1 MDKKNTIINQSL
13 ATIMSD
19 CFGRYAK
26 YVIQDRAL
34 PDIRDGLKPV
44 QRRIL
49 YAMGELGLFHNK
61 QYKKSAR
68 TVGEVIGKYHPHGDS
83 SIYEAM
89 VRMSQ
94 DWKNNLPLLDMHGNN
109 GSIDGDSAA
118 AMRYTET
125 RLSEVSTIM
134 LDNIKKDI
142 VEFTLNFDDTEKEP
156 TVLPSLFPN
165 LLING
170 CVGIAA
176 GYATNIPT
184 HNPKEVF
191 DALIYRIKTPNSS
204 LNTIMKII
212 PGPDFPTGGIIN
224 ATTGLKDAFE
234 TGRGKFVIS
243 SKIELNESN
252 SKINQIIVKEIPYD
266 TNKSIIIKELNDIMY
281 DEKVPGILEI
291 RDESDK
297 NGVSIVIDV
306 KKDKNL
312 ELIKNYLLKNT
323 KLQVNYSTNF
333 VVILN
338 KKPTIV
344 PLLTA
349 LDSYIEFAISIII
362 KTAKFD
368 LEKALKRA
376 EILYGLIKA
385 IKIIDKVI
393 AVIKSSQSKED
404 AKNNLMKKWDFSAIQ
419 AEAIVSLQLYKLTK
433 TDINQLE
440 QEVDELTKTIDYLK
454 KLINDEELQ
463 KSVLIEKLNLFKQKF
478 GYKRKTE
485 IQDEVQKIEIK
496 ESDMI
501 EQKEVILGVSTDGY
515 LKQLTRKIF
524 ESNNYNEYGLKPYDN
539 ICYFNAVQNINT
551 LVLITRFGKCIT
563 IPIHKIKANKWKE
576 IGQHINDFVTLEP
589 SDKVVYANVYS
600 EIPNNLEYVIMSK
613 NGLVKRMN
621 ASENINF
628 SSKSSTIWKSKD
640 NDYLVCVEELKE
652 NIPEFISCLTKKGY
666 GLTFSTAEI
675 PLLSKQST
683 GVKSIKLLADDEC
696 LGFVLSKTLQPLAL
710 TSISEA
716 IKFIKLSDIVIK
728 KRYSQP
734 VKLFK
739 DLKQN
744 LISFIKFSSSK
755 INLLND
761 DKLNLVDLESLK
773 NGPYLKVFIKLH
785 DINQIT
791 DFKNIQLYNVPVIE
805 NLANADFTPYIPSN
819 DELSEETDD
828 SQISLFNEA

>member
-134 LDNIKKDI
+134 LDNIKKNI

-204 LNTIMKII
+204 LSTIMKII

-224 ATTGLKDAFE
+224 TDSGLKDAFE

-243 SKIELNESN
+243 SKIEFNESN
-252 SKINQIIVKEIPYD
+252 SKINQIVIKEIPYD

-281 DEKVPGILEI
+281 DEKIPGILEI

-349 LDSYIEFAISIII
+349 FDSYIEFAISIIV
-362 KTAKFD
+362 KTAEYD
-368 LEKALKRA
+368 LEKASKRA
-376 EILYGLIKA
+376 EILLGLIKA

-393 AVIKSSQSKED
+393 AVIRSSESKED
-404 AKNNLMKKWDFSAIQ
+404 AKNNLMKKWEFSQIQ

-433 TDINQLE
+433 TDINQLKE
-440 QEVDELTKTIDYLK
+440 EVDELTKTIEYLQN
-454 KLINDEELQ
+454 LISNQELQ
-463 KSVLIEKLNLFKQKF
+463 KDVLIEK
-478 GYKRKTE
+478 
-485 IQDEVQKIEIK
+485 
-496 ESDMI
+496 
-501 EQKEVILGVSTDGY
+501 
-515 LKQLTRKIF
+515 
-524 ESNNYNEYGLKPYDN
+524 
-539 ICYFNAVQNINT
+539 
-551 LVLITRFGKCIT
+551 
-563 IPIHKIKANKWKE
+563 
-576 IGQHINDFVTLEP
+576 
-589 SDKVVYANVYS
+589 
-600 EIPNNLEYVIMSK
+600 
-613 NGLVKRMN
+613 
-621 ASENINF
+621 
-628 SSKSSTIWKSKD
+628 
-640 NDYLVCVEELKE
+640 
-652 NIPEFISCLTKKGY
+652 
-666 GLTFSTAEI
+666 
-675 PLLSKQST
+675 
-683 GVKSIKLLADDEC
+683 
-696 LGFVLSKTLQPLAL
+696 
-710 TSISEA
+710 
-716 IKFIKLSDIVIK
+716 
-728 KRYSQP
+728 
-734 VKLFK
+734 
-739 DLKQN
+739 
-744 LISFIKFSSSK
+744 
-755 INLLND
+755 
-761 DKLNLVDLESLK
+761 
-773 NGPYLKVFIKLH
+773 
-785 DINQIT
+785 
-791 DFKNIQLYNVPVIE
+791 
-805 NLANADFTPYIPSN
+805 
-819 DELSEETDD
+819 
-828 SQISLFNEA
+828 

>member
-234 TGRGKFVIS
+234 TGHGKFVIS

-393 AVIKSSQSKED
+393 AVIRSSQSKED

-454 KLINDEELQ
+454 KLITDEELQ

-805 NLANADFTPYIPSN
+805 NLANAEFTPYIPSN